1 MKCYL
6 GIDIGSISYKFVL
19 LDAQSRVL
27 FWLYKRTEG
36 SPILA
41 IQNGLRDLK
50 KFIDCYKS
58 EIDPVRNDISN
69 GVEIAGVA
77 STGSARHLAGVISG
91 ADLIKNEITAHA
103 KAVSHFVP
111 DTRTVIEIGGQDSK
125 IIILENKVAV
135 DFGLN
140 LICSAGTGAFLDA
153 QAYRLGVPV
162 EKFGELALSSKNPT
176 TIGSRCSVFAE
187 SDMIHKQ
194 QIGHKI
200 EDIVAGLCEGL
211 ARNYLSGVGKG
222 KKIKPPIVFLGGVS
236 ENKGMKWAFEKALE
250 QKIVVPSYNT
260 VMGALGAA
268 LLIKEAALEKTKFRG
283 FDVSEKDIKC
293 TSFQCSGCPNQCEV
307 LEARIEGKVVA
318 RWGDRCSKWSNL
330 NPI

>member
-1 MKCYL
+1 MKTYL
-6 GIDIGSISYKFVL
+6 GIDVGSISYKFVL
-19 LDAQSRVL
+19 VDEKSQVL

-36 SPILA
+36 NPILA
-41 IQNGLRDLK
+41 IQNGLRELS
-50 KFIDCYKS
+50 KFVDDRKEKI
-58 EIDPVRNDISN
+58 
-69 GVEIAGVA
+69 EIAGVA
-77 STGSARHLAGVISG
+77 STGSARYLAGVIAG
-91 ADLIKNEITAHA
+91 ADLIKNEITTHA

-111 DTRTVIEIGGQDSK
+111 DTQTVIEIGGQDSK
-125 IIILENKVAV
+125 IIILEEKVAV
-135 DFGLN
+135 DFALN

-153 QAYRLGVPV
+153 QAYRLGVPI
-162 EKFGELALSSKNPT
+162 EKFGELALKSKSPT
-176 TIGSRCSVFAE
+176 VIGSRCSVFAE

-200 EDIVAGLCEGL
+200 EDIVAGLCQGL

-222 KKIKPPIVFLGGVS
+222 KKINPPIVFLGGVS
-236 ENKGMKWAFEKALE
+236 ENKGMRWAFEKALA
-250 QKIVVPSYNT
+250 QKIVVPPYNT

-268 LLIKEAALEKTKFRG
+268 LLIKESCPEKTKFRG

-307 LEARIEGKVVA
+307 IEARIDGKVVA
-318 RWGDRCSKWSNL
+318 RWGDRCAKWSNL